1 MTGPGGTIA
10 AVIDSVRFATLA
22 RVLARQ
28 AQTAELL
35 PHLHEYAVETA
46 GGRCSVLLQTN
57 PRTALLHPTS
67 AFGLEYLP
75 TSPWMTSE
83 AEARLSA
90 ALEDDQAQ
98 VVSDLEKRFPA
109 LASNLGTRH
118 AILLPLVGME
128 DRLGLLVVGTDTDP
142 SGRDVTSLMTPV
154 ADAFVLAIERM
165 RLQRDAD
172 LQRDLR
178 EVMHDFSHRVS
189 SALNL
194 TAGLEIFCD
203 RATRLFGADST
214 SVWLHDRRARA
225 LALDASSDP
234 GSVAHGSRVS
244 TEDHAHPAALAMRS
258 DNAQIFEPSGADALT
273 GAPTVAV
280 GLKGRRRALGTV
292 VFEGMRIE
300 PGGEADLLA
309 RAEEVGRHLSA
320 AIENTQLLEQVLQSR
335 LELENTFNS
344 LADLVAVCDKTL
356 HLVHVNQAFATR
368 VGVPRHAIVYR
379 SLRDFM
385 GPAVTDWLAELTGD
399 RGSVRGQRSVSG
411 QGSVVGQG
419 SVSGQKSPNAPVT
432 REVEDTVLGGAFAI
446 TVTPLVTD
454 EDSTGVVVVARDITR
469 QSKLEAER
477 TELRD
482 RLTQSEKLAA
492 LGQFV
497 AGIAHEMNNPLQA
510 VLGHLE
516 LLRTTG
522 ELPPRLKRDVQTIFR
537 EADRAAKIVRNLLVF
552 AGSRKLARRRLSLN
566 LLVTRV
572 LALRGP
578 TCRAAGIEVVRSID
592 ESLPR
597 LVGDPLMLQQ
607 VLLNIILNAEQAV
620 TGRAG
625 ARIEVRTRFDAAK
638 GLVSVDVEDN
648 GAGISTDVLPRVFEP
663 FFTTKEVGKGTGLG
677 LAIAY
682 GIVQDHGG
690 QIQVSNRL
698 GGGAVFTIEL
708 PVPRG

>member
-1 MTGPGGTIA
+1 MIRRNSLSCSSYRAGAIGGPDATIA

-28 AQTAELL
+28 SRMAELL

-57 PRTALLHPTS
+57 PRTTLLHPTS

-75 TSPWMTSE
+75 TSPWMTSDS
-83 AEARLSA
+83 EARLTA
-90 ALEDDQAQ
+90 GVFNDDHPH
-98 VVSDLEKRFPA
+98 VVSELQTRYPS
-109 LASNLGTRH
+109 LASHLGTRH
-118 AILLPLVGME
+118 AILLPLAGIE
-128 DRLGLLVVGTDTDP
+128 DRLGLVVIGTDIDP
-142 SGRDVTSLMTPV
+142 SSKDIAALMMPV

-178 EVMHDFSHRVS
+178 ELMHDFSQRVS

-203 RATRLFGADST
+203 GATRLFGADSA
-214 SVWLHDRRARA
+214 SVWLHDRRSREVV
-225 LALDASSDP
+225 LDASSDP
-234 GSVAHGSRVS
+234 GSVARAARVS
-244 TEDHAHPAALAMRS
+244 TDDHHHPAALAMRP
-258 DNAQIFEPSGADALT
+258 DRAQIFEPSGDIPFT

-280 GLKGRRRALGTV
+280 GLKGRRRALGTI

-300 PGGEADLLA
+300 PGGEADVMA
-309 RAEEVGRHLSA
+309 RAEEVARHLAA

-385 GPAVTDWLAELTGD
+385 GPTVTNWLAELT
-399 RGSVRGQRSVSG
+399 SSQAIASG
-411 QGSVVGQG
+411 IHASTI
-419 SVSGQKSPNAPVT
+419 APVT
-432 REVEDTVLGGAFAI
+432 RDVEDEVLGGAFTI
-446 TVTPLVTD
+446 TVTPLVTQ
-454 EDSTGVVVVARDITR
+454 EDATGVVVVARDITR

-522 ELPPRLKRDVQTIFR
+522 ELPPRQKRDVQTIYR

-566 LLVTRV
+566 LLVSRV

-578 TCRAAGIEVVRSID
+578 TFRAAGIEVVRSID
-592 ESLPR
+592 ETLPR

-607 VLLNIILNAEQAV
+607 VLLNIVLNAEQAV

-625 ARIEVRTRFDAAK
+625 ARIEVRTKYDAPK
-638 GLVSVDVEDN
+638 GLAFVDVEDN
-648 GAGISTDVLPRVFEP
+648 GAGIPVDVLPRVFEP
-663 FFTTKEVGKGTGLG
+663 FFTTKDVGKGTGLG

-682 GIVQDHGG
+682 GIVQEHGG
-690 QIQVSNRL
+690 QIVAANRAS
-698 GGGAVFTIEL
+698 GGALFTIEL
-708 PVPRG
+708 PVPQG

>member
-1 MTGPGGTIA
+1 MAGPGGRIA

-22 RVLARQ
+22 RVLAHQ

-57 PRTALLHPTS
+57 PRTSLLHPTS

-98 VVSDLEKRFPA
+98 VVPDLEKRFPA

-128 DRLGLLVVGTDTDP
+128 DRLGLLVIGTDSDP

-203 RATRLFGADST
+203 SATRLFGADST

-234 GSVAHGSRVS
+234 GGVAHASRVS
-244 TEDHAHPAALAMRS
+244 TEDHAHAAALAMRS

-273 GAPTVAV
+273 GGPTVAV

-399 RGSVRGQRSVSG
+399 RGPGVSG
-411 QGSVVGQG
+411 QGSA
-419 SVSGQKSPNAPVT
+419 SGQRSPNAPVT
-432 REVEDTVLGGAFAI
+432 REVEDNVLGGAFAI

-578 TCRAAGIEVVRSID
+578 NCRAAGIEVVRSID

-607 VLLNIILNAEQAV
+607 VLLNIVLNAEQAV

-625 ARIEVRTRFDAAK
+625 ARIEVRTRYDAAK

-682 GIVQDHGG
+682 GIVQEHGG
-690 QIQVSNRL
+690 QIQVSNRP